1 MYTVLLFILYNHIS
15 FLPLTLR
22 ETRLNLNGFFME
34 IYMIFRYSSL
44 RINLQDIGT
53 AYIFFFI
60 RKDSLS
66 DIIQLRRGTEKRMSE
81 KKAIIC
87 IHYAFYVVS
96 VFLHLIQRNNRAS
109 NLSFICKGGILMST
123 TENRG
128 QFGSKLGFILSAA
141 GSAVGLGN
149 IWKFPGKAY
158 NCGGGA
164 FLLVY
169 IIMVALIGTT
179 VMMAEFTVGRNAHK
193 NALGSFRAISQK
205 WGFAGGLGVLTGFII
220 LCYYCQVGGWA
231 MKYIVAY
238 IVDVKTIW
246 ADPTAYFLNNLLGAD
261 GTFPLQGAVIFP
273 FIFLFLTA
281 YIISHGTAGIEKM
294 SKLLM
299 PLLFIMLIAL
309 MIRSCTLPGAD
320 DGLKYMLNVDF
331 STINGVAIL
340 TALGQAFFSLSLGMG
355 VMMTY
360 ASYLSNEDNL
370 ISNTGIVC
378 VLDTLVAL
386 FAGFMIIPAVF
397 ATGIDPGMGG
407 GFAFAT
413 LAGVFEAIPGGTLF
427 GLLFYFLLFF
437 AAVTSSTSIMEG
449 TIAFL
454 IEEKGLKRNHALL
467 GTSVVVF
474 IIGVFYTL
482 SQVYMNI
489 KGIWVSKNGI
499 EYPIFGDFLE
509 YLTDRLLL
517 PLGAFFTTVFVG
529 WIWGTDNSVEEA
541 TSYGKFKFTLAPVYK
556 FIVKIL
562 DPIAIGVIIIAGL
575 VFGMSIS

>member
-1 MYTVLLFILYNHIS
+1 
-15 FLPLTLR
+15 
-22 ETRLNLNGFFME
+22 
-34 IYMIFRYSSL
+34 
-44 RINLQDIGT
+44 
-53 AYIFFFI
+53 
-60 RKDSLS
+60 
-66 DIIQLRRGTEKRMSE
+66 
-81 KKAIIC
+81 
-87 IHYAFYVVS
+87 
-96 VFLHLIQRNNRAS
+96 
-109 NLSFICKGGILMST
+109 MST

-179 VMMAEFTVGRNAHK
+179 VMMAEFTVGRKTHK
-193 NALGSFRAISQK
+193 NAVGAMRELNAK
-205 WGFAGGLGVLTGFII
+205 WSWVGGLGVLTGFII

-299 PLLFIMLIAL
+299 PLLFSMLISMMGIGQGIEKANKIMMPLFFLLFVGLAVYIAL
-309 MIRSCTLPGAD
+309 QPGAVAGYRYIFRVD
-320 DGLKYMLNVDF
+320 PVALKNPMTWIY
-331 STINGVAIL
+331 
-340 TALGQAFFSLSLGMG
+340 ALGQAFFSLSLGMG

-370 ISNTGIVC
+370 ISNTAIVC
-378 VLDTLVAL
+378 TLDTLVAL

-397 ATGIDPGMGG
+397 ATGIAPGMGG
-407 GFAFAT
+407 GFGFAT
-413 LAGVFEAIPGGTLF
+413 LAGVFMAIPGGQLIGTV
-427 GLLFYFLLFF
+427 FYFLLFF
-437 AAVTSSTSIMEG
+437 AAITSSTSILEG

-454 IEEKGLKRNHALL
+454 VEEKGFERKKALF
-467 GTSVVVF
+467 GASIVIF
-474 IIGVFYTL
+474 IIGVMYTL
-482 SQVYMNI
+482 SQAYMNL
-489 KGIWVSKNGI
+489 KGIWISGAGI
-499 EYPIFGDFLE
+499 SYPIFGDFLE

-562 DPIAIGVIIIAGL
+562 DPIAIGAIIIAGL

>member
-1 MYTVLLFILYNHIS
+1 
-15 FLPLTLR
+15 
-22 ETRLNLNGFFME
+22 
-34 IYMIFRYSSL
+34 
-44 RINLQDIGT
+44 
-53 AYIFFFI
+53 
-60 RKDSLS
+60 
-66 DIIQLRRGTEKRMSE
+66 
-81 KKAIIC
+81 
-87 IHYAFYVVS
+87 
-96 VFLHLIQRNNRAS
+96 
-109 NLSFICKGGILMST
+109 MST
-123 TENRG
+123 SAENRG

-158 NCGGGA
+158 FCGGGA
-164 FLLVY
+164 FL
-169 IIMVALIGTT
+169 IIYLIIVALIGAT
-179 VMMAEFTVGRNAHK
+179 VMMAEFTVGRKTHK
-193 NALGSFRAISQK
+193 NAVGAIRELNEK
-205 WGFAGGLGVLTGFII
+205 WSWVGGLGVLTGFII

-238 IVDVKTIW
+238 IIDVKTIW

-360 ASYLSNEDNL
+360 ASYLSSEDNL
-370 ISNTGIVC
+370 ISNTAIVC
-378 VLDTLVAL
+378 TLDTLVAL

-397 ATGIDPGMGG
+397 ATGIAPGMGG
-407 GFAFAT
+407 GFGFAT
-413 LAGVFEAIPGGTLF
+413 LAGVFMAIPGGQLIGTV
-427 GLLFYFLLFF
+427 FYFLLFF
-437 AAVTSSTSIMEG
+437 AAITSSTSILEG

-454 IEEKGLKRNHALL
+454 VEEKGFERKKALL
-467 GTSVVVF
+467 GASIVIF
-474 IIGVFYTL
+474 IIGVMYTL
-482 SQVYMNI
+482 SQAYMNL
-489 KGIWVSKNGI
+489 KGIWISGDGI
-499 EYPIFGDFLE
+499 SYPIFGDFLE

-562 DPIAIGVIIIAGL
+562 DPIAIGAIIIAGL

>member
-1 MYTVLLFILYNHIS
+1 
-15 FLPLTLR
+15 
-22 ETRLNLNGFFME
+22 
-34 IYMIFRYSSL
+34 
-44 RINLQDIGT
+44 
-53 AYIFFFI
+53 
-60 RKDSLS
+60 
-66 DIIQLRRGTEKRMSE
+66 
-81 KKAIIC
+81 
-87 IHYAFYVVS
+87 
-96 VFLHLIQRNNRAS
+96 
-109 NLSFICKGGILMST
+109 MST

-220 LCYYCQVGGWA
+220 LCYYCQVGGWT
-231 MKYIVAY
+231 MKYIYAY
-238 IVDVKTIW
+238 IAEAKMVY
-246 ADPTAYFLNNLLGAD
+246 ADPTAYFLGMLGAN
-261 GTFPLQGAVIFP
+261 GFPLQGAIIFP
-273 FIFLFLTA
+273 LIFLFLTA
-281 YIISHGTAGIEKM
+281 FILSHGTAGIEKM
-294 SKLLM
+294 SKVLM
-299 PLLFIMLIAL
+299 PLLFVLLIGL

-320 DGLKYMLNVDF
+320 AGLKYMLNVDF

-370 ISNTGIVC
+370 ISNTAIVC
-378 VLDTLVAL
+378 TLDTLVAL

-397 ATGIDPGMGG
+397 ATGIAPGMGG
-407 GFAFAT
+407 GFGFAT
-413 LAGVFEAIPGGTLF
+413 LAGVFMAIPGGQLIGTV
-427 GLLFYFLLFF
+427 FYFLLFF
-437 AAVTSSTSIMEG
+437 AAITSSTSILEG

-454 IEEKGLKRNHALL
+454 VEEKGFERKKALF
-467 GTSVVVF
+467 GASIVIF
-474 IIGVFYTL
+474 IIGVMYTL
-482 SQVYMNI
+482 SQAYMNL
-489 KGIWVSKNGI
+489 KGVWISGDGI
-499 EYPIFGDFLE
+499 SYPIFGDFLE

-562 DPIAIGVIIIAGL
+562 DPIAIGAIIIAGL

>member
-1 MYTVLLFILYNHIS
+1 
-15 FLPLTLR
+15 
-22 ETRLNLNGFFME
+22 
-34 IYMIFRYSSL
+34 
-44 RINLQDIGT
+44 
-53 AYIFFFI
+53 
-60 RKDSLS
+60 
-66 DIIQLRRGTEKRMSE
+66 
-81 KKAIIC
+81 
-87 IHYAFYVVS
+87 
-96 VFLHLIQRNNRAS
+96 
-109 NLSFICKGGILMST
+109 MST
-123 TENRG
+123 SAENRG

-158 NCGGGA
+158 FCGGGA
-164 FLLVY
+164 FL
-169 IIMVALIGTT
+169 IIYLIIVALIGAT
-179 VMMAEFTVGRNAHK
+179 VMMAEFTVGRKTHK
-193 NALGSFRAISQK
+193 NAVGAIRELNEK
-205 WGFAGGLGVLTGFII
+205 WSWVGGLGVLTGFII

-238 IVDVKTIW
+238 IIDVKTIW

-320 DGLKYMLNVDF
+320 EGLKYMLQVDF
-331 STINGVAIL
+331 STINGIAIL

-360 ASYLSNEDNL
+360 ASYLSSEDNL
-370 ISNTGIVC
+370 ISNTAIVC
-378 VLDTLVAL
+378 TLDTLVAL

-397 ATGIDPGMGG
+397 ATGIAPGMGG

-474 IIGVFYTL
+474 IIGLFYTL

-517 PLGAFFTTVFVG
+517 PLGALFSVICVG
-529 WIWGTDNSVEEA
+529 WVWSPEKSVEEA
-541 TSYGKFKFTLAPVYK
+541 TSHGRFKFSLAPVYK
-556 FIVKIL
+556 FMVKIV

>member
-1 MYTVLLFILYNHIS
+1 
-15 FLPLTLR
+15 
-22 ETRLNLNGFFME
+22 
-34 IYMIFRYSSL
+34 
-44 RINLQDIGT
+44 
-53 AYIFFFI
+53 
-60 RKDSLS
+60 
-66 DIIQLRRGTEKRMSE
+66 
-81 KKAIIC
+81 
-87 IHYAFYVVS
+87 
-96 VFLHLIQRNNRAS
+96 
-109 NLSFICKGGILMST
+109 MST

-220 LCYYCQVGGWA
+220 LCYYCQVGGWT
-231 MKYIVAY
+231 MKYIYAY
-238 IVDVKTIW
+238 IAEAKMVY
-246 ADPTAYFLNNLLGAD
+246 ADPTAYFLGMLGAN
-261 GTFPLQGAVIFP
+261 GFPLQGAVIFP
-273 FIFLFLTA
+273 LIFLFLTA
-281 YIISHGTAGIEKM
+281 FILSHGTAGIEKM
-294 SKLLM
+294 SKVLM
-299 PLLFIMLIAL
+299 PLLFVLLIGL

-320 DGLKYMLNVDF
+320 AGLKYMLNVDF

-370 ISNTGIVC
+370 ISNTAIVC
-378 VLDTLVAL
+378 TLDTLVAL

-397 ATGIDPGMGG
+397 ATGIAPGMGG
-407 GFAFAT
+407 GFGFAT
-413 LAGVFEAIPGGTLF
+413 LAGVFMAIPGGQLIGTV
-427 GLLFYFLLFF
+427 FYFLLFF
-437 AAVTSSTSIMEG
+437 AAITSSTSILEG

-454 IEEKGLKRNHALL
+454 VEEKGFERKKALL
-467 GTSVVVF
+467 GASIVIF
-474 IIGVFYTL
+474 IIGVMYTL
-482 SQVYMNI
+482 SQAYMNL
-489 KGIWVSKNGI
+489 KGIWISGDGI
-499 EYPIFGDFLE
+499 SYPIFGDFLE

-562 DPIAIGVIIIAGL
+562 DPIAIGAIIIAGL